1 MERIKNLDE
10 AQKFVRT
17 WARKWSQRI
26 IKVETESNNHIIVE
40 FSRFSVFSVT
50 TLLELDEVFNSV
62 LVSRVGDRLCLA
74 LFIEF

>member
-1 MERIKNLDE
+1 MERIKNLDD
-10 AQKFVRT
+10 AQNFVRN

-40 FSRFSVFSVT
+40 FGRHSVFSVT

-62 LVSRVGDRLCLA
+62 LVSRIEDRLCLA